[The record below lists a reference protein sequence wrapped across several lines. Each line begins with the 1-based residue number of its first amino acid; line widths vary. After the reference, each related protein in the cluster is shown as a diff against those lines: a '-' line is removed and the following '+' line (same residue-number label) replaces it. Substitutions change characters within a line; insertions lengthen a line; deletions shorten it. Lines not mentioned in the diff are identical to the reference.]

1 MAAMLLIAG
10 STNAQGTVNWWNLYA
25 EAHMYIVPAVL
36 AVLAVLERS
45 APPQTCRD
53 TAGTGTQVQH
63 PQMWAGDVQGE
74 IDYLRPPDRRI
85 SY

>member
-10 STNAQGTVNWWNLYA
+10 STSAQDMVSWWNLYA
-25 EAHMYIVPAVL
+25 EVHMYIVPAGP
-36 AVLAVLERS
+36 AVRERS
-45 APPQTCRD
+45 VPPQTCRD

-63 PQMWAGDVQGE
+63 PQTWAGDVQGE
-74 IDYLRPPDRRI
+74 IDYLRRPYRRI